1 MVSLSSS
8 AGESRFLVDLWA
20 ATTYVL
26 CRRFGLEGL
35 ITFKRE
41 NRYDPDNYEIFV
53 PHDPSNPN
61 SPEAKIGVFDKVTV
75 EITVEKVSSSLARSD
90 NRYDA
95 NGPFYCRTSNH
106 SVAE

>member
-1 MVSLSSS
+1 M
-8 AGESRFLVDLWA
+8 
-20 ATTYVL
+20 
-26 CRRFGLEGL
+26 EGL

-75 EITVEKVSSSLARSD
+75 EITVEKVSLACSRLEATVNTSSSCFQDKQSQRGRVKMYLVHPVDSRAL
-90 NRYDA
+90 
-95 NGPFYCRTSNH
+95 
-106 SVAE
+106 

>member
-1 MVSLSSS
+1 MFVSRQHIKGTWLIIS
-8 AGESRFLVDLWA
+8 LH
-20 ATTYVL
+20 
-26 CRRFGLEGL
+26 RFGLEGL

-75 EITVEKVSSSLARSD
+75 EITVEKVSKVLI
-90 NRYDA
+90 YVE
-95 NGPFYCRTSNH
+95 Y
-106 SVAE
+106 

>member
-1 MVSLSSS
+1 MLH
-8 AGESRFLVDLWA
+8 
-20 ATTYVL
+20 
-26 CRRFGLEGL
+26 RFGLEGL

-75 EITVEKVSSSLARSD
+75 EITVEKVRPA
-90 NRYDA
+90 
-95 NGPFYCRTSNH
+95 FH
-106 SVAE
+106 SKVVTMTDKVGVHL